1 MLKFNLLKKLF
12 KRNSIKADT
21 PEALLRIPK
30 KQRGMG
36 TTDIMIAVVV
46 ILGLTA
52 YFGSKSDSV
61 SAAGQEQILVD
72 QISYIIKGM
81 RDAAKTQDDR
91 FESLT
96 CEFLSERNYVN
107 KKWGDCSKANPSG
120 GSYDISDSTVTEIIV
135 KANGL
140 TSDLCVRGAET
151 INKNFNATCSGDT
164 LTVTG
169 I

>member
-1 MLKFNLLKKLF
+1 MLKLNSLKKFF
-12 KRNSIKADT
+12 KRKPIEADT
-21 PEALLRIPK
+21 PEALLKIPK

-36 TTDIMIAVVV
+36 TTDIMITFVG
-46 ILGLTA
+46 ILALTA
-52 YFGSKSDSV
+52 YFGSKSDTV
-61 SAAGQEQILVD
+61 SAASQEQILVD
-72 QISYIIKGM
+72 QVSYIIKGM

-107 KKWGDCSKANPSG
+107 KKWGDCSTANPSG
-120 GSYDISDSTVTEIIV
+120 GSFDISDSTVTEIIV

-140 TSDLCVRGAET
+140 TSDLCVRSAET

-164 LTVTG
+164 LTVTA